1 MFIFFLQKEDVENA
15 LRTTNMSLQ
24 DALEIL
30 SAGRVSESW
39 NRRQEEH
46 SFDQS
51 GASFTR
57 GFNPGQQV
65 SFPPGGP
72 GNVANN
78 PAAAGL
84 LNNLTNNPGLAQ
96 MNNMKLL
103 SQQLPAAQQP
113 SNQLNQGQQ
122 RPGASQPSPQQLK
135 MLVQQIQ
142 MAVQAGYLN
151 HQVRSF

>member
-1 MFIFFLQKEDVENA
+1 MFLIFIFQ
-15 LRTTNMSLQ
+15 
-24 DALEIL
+24 
-30 SAGRVSESW
+30 
-39 NRRQEEH
+39 
-46 SFDQS
+46 
-51 GASFTR
+51 
-57 GFNPGQQV
+57 
-65 SFPPGGP
+65 GGP

-103 SQQLPAAQQP
+103 SQQLPAAQQQ

-135 MLVQQIQ
+135 MLVNQIQ

-151 HQVRSF
+151 HQVS